1 MIQNL
6 YGRREEIMK
15 KILYASAEC
24 SPFVKTGG
32 LGAVV
37 GSLPK
42 QLKQRGHDVRIVLP
56 AYECIDE
63 KWKKQMDVSLPF
75 PVHMGRRRHPVTI
88 NTLEYQGITCYF
100 LACDYYF
107 SGDSPYTE
115 MWMDIEK
122 FCFFSVAVL
131 EMLSYLEF
139 EPDIIHCHDWQTG
152 LIPVYL
158 KTLYGGNPYYRNIK
172 TVMTLHNMR
181 FQGTTDVGAMKDI
194 TGLPD
199 ELFAFDKLEFYGL
212 GNMLKGG
219 IAFADKVTTVSGT
232 YAREIQ
238 EPEYGE
244 GLDPLLRYR
253 KNDLSGIVNGI
264 DYQIYSPAQDEYIK
278 YHYNI
283 STFRKAKKK
292 NKIYMQNKAGLPT
305 GKNIF
310 TVCIISRLTEQKG
323 LDLLIPMINDF
334 LRENV
339 QLYILGGGE
348 KRYEAIF
355 ASVKTRY
362 PDQVF
367 FDINYSDEMA
377 KYMYAGCDA
386 TLMPS
391 KFEPCG
397 LSQLM
402 ALRYGTVPIVRLTGG
417 LKDTVRVYNEN
428 YHTGTGFGFEEY
440 SVEALR
446 ETLKQALD
454 VYQNCPEEWNG
465 IAERG
470 MRENYSWNTSCT
482 EYEKLYESM

>member
-1 MIQNL
+1 
-6 YGRREEIMK
+6 MK
-15 KILYASAEC
+15 KILYAAAEC
-24 SPFVKTGG
+24 SPFIKTGG

-42 QLKQRGHDVRIVLP
+42 QLKKRGYDVRIVLP
-56 AYECIDE
+56 AYECMDE
-63 KWKKQMDVSLPF
+63 KWKSQMDVSLPF
-75 PVHMGRRRHPVTI
+75 PVHMGWRRYPITI
-88 NTLEYQGITCYF
+88 NTLEYEGITCYF
-100 LACDYYF
+100 LACDHYY
-107 SGDSPYTE
+107 SGESPYTE

-122 FCFFSVAVL
+122 FCFFCKAVL

-158 KTLYGGNPYYRNIK
+158 KTLYQNNPYYKNIK
-172 TVMTLHNMR
+172 TIMTLHNMC
-181 FQGTTDVGAMKDI
+181 FQGITDVETMKDI
-194 TGLPD
+194 TGLPK
-199 ELFAFDKLEFYGL
+199 EVFAFDKLEFYGS

-219 IAFADKVTTVSGT
+219 IAFADKITTVSDT

-238 EPEYGE
+238 EEEYGE
-244 GLDPLLRYR
+244 GLWELLRYR
-253 KNDLSGIVNGI
+253 NKDLCGIVNGI
-264 DYQIYSPAQDEYIK
+264 DYQIYSPLQDAYIK
-278 YHYNI
+278 YHYNVN
-283 STFRKAKKK
+283 TFRKAKKK
-292 NKIYMQNKAGLPT
+292 NKLFLQKEAGLPV
-305 GKNIF
+305 GKHIF

-323 LDLLIPMINDF
+323 LDLLIPHLNDF
-334 LRENV
+334 LRHDV
-339 QLYILGGGE
+339 QLYILGSGE

-362 PDQVF
+362 PDKVYF
-367 FDINYSDEMA
+367 ETEYSDQMA

-417 LKDTVRVYNEN
+417 LKDTVQLYDER
-428 YHTGTGFGFEEY
+428 YHTGTGFGFREY
-440 SVEALR
+440 SMEALR
-446 ETLKQALD
+446 ESLRQALQL
-454 VYQNCPEEWNG
+454 YQERPEEWNG

-470 MRENYSWNTSCT
+470 MRENYSWNTSCKK
-482 EYEKLYESM
+482 YEALYESM